1 MFLIIEFLDNIASK
15 KRKSQFYFFSK
26 IDRIYGKK
34 KALLASFYLDCTV
47 KRGGGGRA
55 WVWSNTHARVFFGNF
70 ATPSTLWRNGQPQIL
85 SPHKPLFLHLY
96 VLGVF
101 GLDEICRAGLYF
113 VQNGQ
118 ITRLE
123 ILLKAALHKEGQDGT
138 QFTTNH

>member
-1 MFLIIEFLDNIASK
+1 LPHKKENPNFIFFQKLTEFM
-15 KRKSQFYFFSK
+15 
-26 IDRIYGKK
+26 GKK
-34 KALLASFYLDCTV
+34 KHCLLVSIWIARL
-47 KRGGGGRA
+47 KEEGGGGRA
-55 WVWSNTHARVFFGNF
+55 WVWSNTHARVFFLTLQRPAHSGAMGNLKF
-70 ATPSTLWRNGQPQIL
+70 FRPIS
-85 SPHKPLFLHLY
+85 LFFLLHLY

-123 ILLKAALHKEGQDGT
+123 ILLKAVLHKEGQVGT